1 VVAPEAAPDAPLA
14 LPLPLADP
22 VAPPLLDPEMG
33 VPLAAPL
40 PTGVPAVLPA
50 PAGVVPLLLPLLLP
64 LCVPLAVP
72 PDEMVPDM
80 PAADTEP
87 DGVPLWEPAAAFDP
101 LEVVAPDELPVV
113 DGVPPPD
120 EELQAMSARPRR
132 ESELDF
138 MPASYHRFGPMG
150 LRVTDTRVRAN
161 LAPKAGGFGGAS
173 VGSVKFLSY
182 YTVPSRSAANGLRR
196 GPRAGAGDGDE
207 SDCREFEG
215 GLVRAERAACRD
227 EHA

>member
-1 VVAPEAAPDAPLA
+1 VAHVGPPSPEPVTLPVVAPEAAPDAPLA

-113 DGVPPPD
+113 DGV
-120 EELQAMSARPRR
+120 AVRR
-132 ESELDF
+132 
-138 MPASYHRFGPMG
+138 ASG
-150 LRVTDTRVRAN
+150 
-161 LAPKAGGFGGAS
+161 
-173 VGSVKFLSY
+173 GSVKFWSY
-182 YTVPSRSAANGLRR
+182 YTAPSRSAGR

-207 SDCREFEG
+207 SHCREFEG